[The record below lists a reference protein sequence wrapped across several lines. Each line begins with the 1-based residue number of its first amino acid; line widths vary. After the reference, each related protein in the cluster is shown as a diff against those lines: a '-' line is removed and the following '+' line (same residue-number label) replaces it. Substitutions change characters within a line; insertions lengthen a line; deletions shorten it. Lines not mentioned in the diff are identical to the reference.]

1 MKISLKTKLKL
12 NKKAVIK
19 LQNSEMV
26 TLKGGGDSLSC
37 RCMSCHKNSN
47 LGIE

>member
-1 MKISLKTKLKL
+1 MKINLKTKLKL
-12 NKKAVIK
+12 NKETVTK

-26 TLKGGGDSLSC
+26 TLKGGANTDSC